1 MRGLHLKLNN
11 IFEILHI
18 RDSAFVAANIKL
30 NPFNILDG
38 INFDENGDE
47 YEKRDKVDIS
57 KLKIIDENKVKK
69 VTVNFKSIPFEFE
82 FYHKKDSTFYH
93 LYTGDTK
100 SPGECLLIIINKING
115 SCVINNVTTFDKC
128 FPVYVGKKDKTGKN
142 DFIKSFLTL
151 ESIIFPIDSTGSLL
165 LKLALQ
171 LIKKLKDHYKLTK
184 VFLTDNSMKICK
196 NHRIELHKMLTLLT
210 GTTWYGK
217 HEFIP
222 VKKEHYKEFKENKQ
236 IMNKLLLKDIPKLR
250 TYIIE
255 AHTKAKS
262 KENID
267 MILINYDE
275 ALNRNALLSNYLK
288 YFLHDYDNSC
298 DIFYYFYNKLYTKL
312 GLNDMGGREFYL
324 KL

>member
-1 MRGLHLKLNN
+1 MRGLHLQLNN
-11 IFEILHI
+11 IFELLHI
-18 RDSAFVAANIKL
+18 RESAFIAANIKL
-30 NPFNILDG
+30 NPFNILDK

-100 SPGECLLIIINKING
+100 APGECLLIIVNKING
-115 SCVINNVTTFDKC
+115 TCVINNVTTFDKC
-128 FPVYVGKKDKTGKN
+128 FPIYVGKKDKKG
-142 DFIKSFLTL
+142 
-151 ESIIFPIDSTGSLL
+151 SII

-196 NHRIELHKMLTLLT
+196 NHRIELHRMLTLLT

-217 HEFIP
+217 HGFIP
-222 VKKEHYKEFKENKQ
+222 VKKEYYKEFKENKQ
-236 IMNKLLLKDIPKLR
+236 IMNILLLKDVPKLR
-250 TYIIE
+250 SYIIE

-262 KENID
+262 KENIVL
-267 MILINYDE
+267 ILRNYDE
-275 ALNRNALLSNYLK
+275 ALSQNALLSKYLK
-288 YFLHDYDNSC
+288 YFLHNYDGYC
-298 DIFYYFYNKLYTKL
+298 DIFYYIYNKLYSKL
-312 GLNDMGGREFYL
+312 GLNDMGGKEFYL

>member
-11 IFEILHI
+11 IFELLHI
-18 RDSAFVAANIKL
+18 RESAFVAANIKL
-30 NPFNILDG
+30 NPFNILDK

-93 LYTGDTK
+93 LYTGDIK
-100 SPGECLLIIINKING
+100 APGECLLIIVNKING

-128 FPVYVGKKDKTGKN
+128 FPVYVGKKDKK
-142 DFIKSFLTL
+142 
-151 ESIIFPIDSTGSLL
+151 GSLL

-217 HEFIP
+217 HEFVP
-222 VKKEHYKEFKENKQ
+222 VKKEYYKEFKENKQ
-236 IMNKLLLKDIPKLR
+236 IIDKLLLKDIPKLR

-262 KENID
+262 KVNID
-267 MILINYDE
+267 SILRNYDE
-275 ALNRNALLSNYLK
+275 ALSRNALLSNYLK
-288 YFLHDYDNSC
+288 YFLYDYDNSC
-298 DIFYYFYNKLYTKL
+298 DIFYYFYNKLYTKI